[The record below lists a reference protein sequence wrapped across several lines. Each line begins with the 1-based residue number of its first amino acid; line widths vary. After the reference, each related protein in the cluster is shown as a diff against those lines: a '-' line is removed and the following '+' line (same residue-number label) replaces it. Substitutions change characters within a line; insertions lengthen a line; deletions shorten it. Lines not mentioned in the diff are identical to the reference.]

1 MEHLCSSEKPGSA
14 QKKNDQEN
22 LKRHRSQ
29 IDGATYGQIRDNLT
43 IKIHNDRMDSNQYKI
58 IIHEDIVI

>member
-1 MEHLCSSEKPGSA
+1 MVQKSQEVL
-14 QKKNDQEN
+14 KKNVQEN

-29 IDGATYGQIRDNLT
+29 IDEATYDQIRDNLI

>member
-1 MEHLCSSEKPGSA
+1 MV
-14 QKKNDQEN
+14 QKSQEVLKNNVQEN

-29 IDGATYGQIRDNLT
+29 IDEATYDQIRDNLI